1 MAEQFENPGKGSGKR
16 KTPYVDEYGEDLTA
30 EAAKGN
36 LDPIIGREKEV
47 YRICQ
52 ILSRRK
58 KNNPIILG
66 DPGVG
71 KTALVEAI
79 AQRIVDKKVA
89 RTLLKKR
96 VISINISN
104 IVAGTKYRGEFEER
118 MKNIVDELKNNK
130 DIIVFI
136 DELHTIVGA
145 GGVSGSLDASN
156 ILKPALA
163 RGQVQC
169 IGATTL
175 DEYRENI
182 EDDGALTRRF
192 QEVFID
198 PPSEEDT
205 IEILQKIKGN
215 YEEYHAVEYT
225 DDAIEACVTLSTRY
239 ITSRELPDK
248 AIDLLDESGAKVHL
262 SEIKVPVHIK
272 KAEMEVES
280 ITLDKLK
287 AVEEQDYE
295 KAAHFRDKE
304 IQSKNRIEGKITAWE
319 KSLRDKKKKV
329 TAEDIA
335 ETISQATG
343 IPVTRMTGD
352 ESKIILA
359 METELK
365 KMIIGQDQAVDAL
378 SKVIKRS
385 RTGVSSAKKPIGS
398 FMFLG
403 PTGVGKTET
412 VKAITNY
419 YFGSEDH
426 LIRIDMSEYMEKFA
440 VSRLIGSPPGYVGH
454 EDGGQLTEQ
463 VRRRP
468 YSVVLFDEIEK
479 AHPDVFNTL
488 LQVLDEGRLTD
499 SLGRTVDFT
508 NTIIIMTSNV
518 GAKKVSEFGTGIGFE
533 TKKSSIAGR
542 KAHTE
547 AIIAK
552 ELKNKFAPEFLNR
565 LDDIILFDG
574 LKEEHVIEIAELEEA
589 INDEEPKPDET
600 TESEP
605 TTEPVK
611 EKEEDPEKEESEET
625 TEDDTNDESVDDK
638 QVEDE
643 PKKEEKPQPV
653 IVEKKEPTETEI
665 QEKKESRKE
674 KIKQLIAD
682 KIAEMTKQV
691 NDADTI
697 EEQMILQAKLVA
709 LIAFVPD
716 FDYGEKDVPDI
727 YFYPPKPTV
736 DHEFAR
742 WFVNDPTFGV
752 MEDLQY
758 PNLR

>member
-1 MAEQFENPGKGSGKR
+1 MADKFESPKGGKK

-30 EAAKGN
+30 EAREGN

-89 RTLLKKR
+89 RTLLNKR
-96 VISINISN
+96 IVSINISN

-118 MKNIVDELKNNK
+118 MKFIVDELKSNP

-182 EDDGALTRRF
+182 ETDGALTRRF

-205 IEILQKIKGN
+205 IEILQRIKDN

-225 DDAIEACVTLSTRY
+225 DEALEACVTLSTRY

-248 AIDLLDESGAKVHL
+248 AIDLMDEAGAKVHL
-262 SEIKVPVHIK
+262 SEIKVPIHIK
-272 KAEMEVES
+272 KAEDEADLMS
-280 ITLDKLK
+280 LDKLK

-295 KAAHFRDKE
+295 LAAACRDKE
-304 IQSKNRIEGKITAWE
+304 LQHRKNIEGKIKAWE
-319 KSLRDKKKKV
+319 NSLRIKKKKV
-329 TAEDIA
+329 TYEDIA
-335 ETISQATG
+335 ETISNATG

-352 ESKIILA
+352 ESKIIVE
-359 METELK
+359 MEKELK

-385 RTGVSSAKKPIGS
+385 RTGVSSGKKPIGS

-426 LIRIDMSEYMEKFA
+426 LVRIDMSEYMEKFA

-454 EDGGQLTEQ
+454 EEGGQLTEA
-463 VRRRP
+463 VRRKP
-468 YSVVLFDEIEK
+468 YSVILFDEIEK

-518 GAKKVSEFGTGIGFE
+518 GAKKISEFGMGIGFE
-533 TKKSSIAGR
+533 TKRDGIASR

-547 AIIAK
+547 AIISK

-565 LDDIILFDG
+565 LDDVVLFDQ
-574 LKEEHVIEIAELEEA
+574 LKHEDILQIVDIEINHLITRMTGQKYNIKVTKAAKEFLA
-589 INDEEPKPDET
+589 DAGYDPDYGARPLKRAVQT
-600 TESEP
+600 YI
-605 TTEPVK
+605 
-611 EKEEDPEKEESEET
+611 EDLLADSIITGDIKQ
-625 TEDDTNDESVDDK
+625 DDTIHTITHLKSEDK
-638 QVEDE
+638 LSF
-643 PKKEEKPQPV
+643 KK
-653 IVEKKEPTETEI
+653 
-665 QEKKESRKE
+665 
-674 KIKQLIAD
+674 
-682 KIAEMTKQV
+682 
-691 NDADTI
+691 
-697 EEQMILQAKLVA
+697 
-709 LIAFVPD
+709 
-716 FDYGEKDVPDI
+716 
-727 YFYPPKPTV
+727 
-736 DHEFAR
+736 
-742 WFVNDPTFGV
+742 
-752 MEDLQY
+752 
-758 PNLR
+758 